1 MCIYIYIF
9 QILFHYRLLQGIGY
23 SSLCCIVYLLCICF
37 VYNML
42 LFIYLLY
49 SSVYLPHFLFLA
61 EAYGSSAAPR
71 RSFDGGGAVGAT
83 GVFVFS
89 RFFVRVHCSPSS
101 LGLLTCG
108 CVSESYEEL
117 YEMQMPGSY
126 PGQLTSRSGWGQD
139 AGIGELPMGSSR
151 AAKVAPSVSPT
162 FHQHFPPV
170 WIRSQ
175 PGICLWIQAI
185 GDF

>member
-1 MCIYIYIF
+1 MVNDTVVCIYIYFF

-71 RSFDGGGAVGAT
+71 RSFDGGGAAGAT

-89 RFFVRVHCSPSS
+89 CFFVRIHCSPSG

-126 PGQLTSRSGWGQD
+126 AADFQVRVRPGCWHWRAPQGVLSGGQ
-139 AGIGELPMGSSR
+139 GCSERLSNFP
-151 AAKVAPSVSPT
+151 PT
-162 FHQHFPPV
+162 F
-170 WIRSQ
+170 ST
-175 PGICLWIQAI
+175 CLN
-185 GDF
+185 